1 MTITDTPTTVRS
13 ADGTEVA
20 IYRAGTG
27 ATTIVLIDPALSAHD
42 GSAKLSA
49 ALADHFTVLSYDR
62 RGRGSSGD
70 RHPESAD
77 ATREVEDIASIID
90 VAGGH
95 AVLFG
100 TSSGAA

>member
-1 MTITDTPTTVRS
+1 MTITDSPTTVRS

-20 IYRAGTG
+20 VDRAGRG
-27 ATTIVLIDPALSAHD
+27 AATIILVDPALSAHE

-62 RGRGSSGD
+62 RGRGASGD

-77 ATREVEDIASIID
+77 ATREVEDIAAIID
-90 VAGGH
+90 AAGG
-95 AVLFG
+95 LDRLDDLLR
-100 TSSGAA
+100 SEK